1 MAKSSS
7 FFGLRRGS
15 TKSLT
20 FQVLDGQQITKDRVT
35 EVRNPQTQKQ
45 QIQRVLMLTALNG
58 YSAMKE
64 IVDHSFE
71 GVSYGG
77 KTQQA
82 WMAENLRAIRT
93 RLSQAGNNYAS
104 KKAFVPIGQ
113 KFLAPNYYI
122 MSKGSLP
129 SVPCKVAGDFQFL
142 GGESYAEVIN
152 ALKAQPGD
160 QLTICIITGDA
171 DYTANR
177 FHFCRIILQP
187 QNADGS
193 NASLS
198 APFFTSEGL
207 INLPNKRNENTEGF
221 KFDLGLD
228 EYIGVAFGFETILA
242 GTVILSRE
250 VDRKWLRS
258 SQALAVAASH
268 PGFTLQEAIDSSAS
282 DVQVDSSYFLN
293 GASDADNIAPAV
305 VDYVR
310 FGQVEVSDGAV
321 LDGAGS
327 LVVVGSGLSAAN
339 VKLIV
344 GGNVWV
350 PESASDSQIT
360 YAVASN
366 GSFVLFV
373 NNIRQLS
380 FTVKGNVPVANFS
393 KLVADDRQMSSIPS
407 NIEVAINHA
416 LNVAVEGTDFD
427 PSKFVVLGTGN
438 TVSTGSSSST
448 AWNGVITCKAAGQLQ
463 YNGQTILAWQIAES
477 GGPIM

>member
-45 QIQRVLMLTALNG
+45 QLQRVLMLTALCG

-82 WMAENLRAIRT
+82 WMAENLRAIRA
-93 RLSQAGNNYAS
+93 RLSQAGNHYAS

-122 MSKGSLP
+122 MSKGTLP
-129 SVPCKVAGDFQFL
+129 TVPCKVAGDFQFL

-160 QLTICIITGDA
+160 QLTVCIITGDA

-193 NASLS
+193 NAALS
-198 APFFTSEGL
+198 APFFTSEGN

-228 EYIGVAFGFETILA
+228 EYIGVTFGFESIIA

-250 VDRKWLRS
+250 VNRKWLRS
-258 SQALAVAASH
+258 TQAMAVAASH
-268 PGFTLQEAIDSSAS
+268 PGFTLQQAIDTSST

-310 FGQVEVSDGAV
+310 FGQVEVADGAV
-321 LDGAGS
+321 LDGSGS
-327 LVVVGSGLSAAN
+327 LVVVGSGLNSAN
-339 VKLIV
+339 VKLMV
-344 GGNVWV
+344 GSSVWV
-350 PESASDSQIT
+350 PSSATDSQ
-360 YAVASN
+360 VAYTVGSN
-366 GSFVLFV
+366 GNFVLFV
-373 NNIRQLS
+373 NNIRQLA
-380 FTVKGNVPVANFS
+380 FTVKGNDPMAS
-393 KLVADDRQMSSIPS
+393 ITKLVADNRVMSSVPA
-407 NIEVAINHA
+407 NIEVVRNYSLDVKI
-416 LNVAVEGTDFD
+416 EGTELD
-427 PSKFVVLGTGN
+427 PSKFAVLGTGN
-438 TVSTGSSSST
+438 TMSTGSTSST
-448 AWNGVITCKAAGQLQ
+448 AWNATVSCAVAGQLQ
-463 YNGQTILAWQIAES
+463 YDGQTVLAWQIAAGNNNME
-477 GGPIM
+477 